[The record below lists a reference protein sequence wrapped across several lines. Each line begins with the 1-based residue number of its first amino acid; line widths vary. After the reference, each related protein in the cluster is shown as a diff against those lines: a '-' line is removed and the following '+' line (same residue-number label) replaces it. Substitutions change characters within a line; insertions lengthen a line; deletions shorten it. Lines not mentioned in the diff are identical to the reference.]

1 MTSGDDLLITHVAC
15 CHFTFIKVRYLS
27 LINVITHGLIGLS
40 ILLIR
45 YEVVQLDLV
54 LVCLY
59 SLYVFLLVSPSL
71 VNDLSTFMITE
82 NHA

>member
-15 CHFTFIKVRYLS
+15 CHLTFIKVRYLS

-45 YEVVQLDLV
+45 YEVFQLDLV
-54 LVCLY
+54 LV
-59 SLYVFLLVSPSL
+59 YVFLLVSASL
-71 VNDLSTFMITE
+71 VTCERFINIYD
-82 NHA
+82 H